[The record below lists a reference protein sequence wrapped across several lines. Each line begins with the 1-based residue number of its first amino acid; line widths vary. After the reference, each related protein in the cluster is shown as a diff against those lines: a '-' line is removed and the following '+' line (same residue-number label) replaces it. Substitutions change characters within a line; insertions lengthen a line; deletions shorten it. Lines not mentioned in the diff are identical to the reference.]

1 VRDAHDAPVEDGAVV
16 DLGEQDVSGAY
27 RRSIRSTE
35 DPIALGVHVPAYLAE
50 DTP

>member
-1 VRDAHDAPVEDGAVV
+1 VEDGAVV
-16 DLGEQDVSGAY
+16 DLGERDASGGF
-27 RRSIRSTE
+27 RRSIRTTE